1 MTAVHIQTVKNCFKY
16 LAFHILNYYCIH
28 INTLMYML
36 LAFIYLGVFNLT
48 LSLQYVYVHNSF
60 IIFKHYFKSNL
71 YNFLASDTCCESF
84 AHIHR

>member
-1 MTAVHIQTVKNCFKY
+1 
-16 LAFHILNYYCIH
+16 
-28 INTLMYML
+28 MYML

-60 IIFKHYFKSNL
+60 IIFKQHYFKSNL